1 MSNKDTSPNTKA
13 EKTMVEQTTQSTSIA
28 HVQSVGAP
36 DEPIRRFIRAI
47 AEGERVDT
55 EKWLS
60 TLDKLYDGWKYSS
73 SQRIAYT
80 VPILN
85 EEQKTWYAQK
95 TSSGNNA
102 HQQRQPSKFTR
113 SNRRSNNCF
122 KCGTPGPYARDCT
135 RSHFQ

>member
-1 MSNKDTSPNTKA
+1 MANKDSSSNTKE
-13 EKTMVEQTTQSTSIA
+13 EKALAEQTTSIA
-28 HVQSVGAP
+28 HTQPIGAP

-47 AEGERVDT
+47 AEGERIDT

-85 EEQKTWYAQK
+85 EEQKHGMNKIKVKLK
-95 TSSGNNA
+95 TIGHFFVND
-102 HQQRQPSKFTR
+102 
-113 SNRRSNNCF
+113 SNRIHPTSNQ
-122 KCGTPGPYARDCT
+122 YEQLLHRLILQ
-135 RSHFQ
+135 H